1 MINNFSGWLFNLML
15 WGAVFSLVALLYTTF
30 AAPDFIYN
38 PINALIGLGVV
49 AMLSLLWPK
58 F

>member
-1 MINNFSGWLFNLML
+1 MINSFSGWLFNLML
-15 WGAVFSLVALLYTTF
+15 WGAIFALVALLYATF
-30 AAPDFIYN
+30 AAPAFLYN